1 MFPDVIPPQITSEL
15 CDIEEDEYAPYPP
28 AFPTANQ
35 TYGQQLYINDPFN
48 ATNIPAFGEPTFGV
62 EDPIPLQVMKP
73 EALGCSICGLRA
85 NTLAILEPCAHPLC
99 SACLTRYPPPLDC
112 PEMDTEQC
120 FV

>member
-1 MFPDVIPPQITSEL
+1 MFSDVTPPQIMSEL

-62 EDPIPLQVMKP
+62 EDSIPLQVMKP
-73 EALGCSICGLRA
+73 EASGCSICGLRA

-99 SACLTRYPPPLDC
+99 SACLTRYPPPSDC
-112 PEMDTEQC
+112 QGMDTELR